1 MATAT
6 PSPQAGRTG
15 CTRPAPPEAVTDV
28 LLDRMSDPWQVLA
41 GERPFLLRLARLQLG
56 SQADA
61 EDAAQGALVGA
72 ARGWPGYAG
81 RATLR
86 SWLTGILR
94 HKIVDLIRSRR
105 PGPDL
110 PAPAG
115 ARDGE
120 AECDGLFTQEAP
132 GNRTPSSTRCGA
144 TLATLAAQR
153 QLPDIVELCMRRVP
167 EDTARL
173 FLMREYLGMELEV
186 IQAHCMLTN
195 ANLRVVLYRARM
207 RMRECRMR
215 SSGEPE

>member
-1 MATAT
+1 MDV
-6 PSPQAGRTG
+6 PLDQAR
-15 CTRPAPPEAVTDV
+15 
-28 LLDRMSDPWQVLA
+28 DPWQVLA

-61 EDAAQGALVGA
+61 EDAVQDTLVGA
-72 ARGWPGYAG
+72 ARGWRGYAG

-110 PAPAG
+110 AAPVLAP
-115 ARDGE
+115 DGE
-120 AECDGLFTQEAP
+120 TEFDALFTQDGAWHP
-132 GNRTPSSTRCGA
+132 DTFIDTMCG
-144 TLATLAAQR
+144 ATLAAQR
-153 QLPDIVELCMRRVP
+153 QLLDIVELCMRRLP

-173 FLMREYLGMELEV
+173 FLMREYLGMELKE
-186 IQAHCMLTN
+186 IEEHCLLTN

-207 RMRECRMR
+207 RLRECTVR
-215 SSGEPE
+215 SWGEPE